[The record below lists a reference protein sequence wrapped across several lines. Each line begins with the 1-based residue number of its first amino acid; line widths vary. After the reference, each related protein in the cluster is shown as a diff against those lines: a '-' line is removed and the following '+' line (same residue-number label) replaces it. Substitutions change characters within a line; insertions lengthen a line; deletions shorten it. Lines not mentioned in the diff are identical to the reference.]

1 MSLCIGQA
9 IPNSSVDGKLPQEFI
24 RQNIDTLNTSKYIVS
39 NSVGI
44 GAGLAWELQ
53 RSDIYLYERTGEL
66 TYGIEDYPDAQ
77 HKLIK
82 PDNFALWLEQ
92 ARKEGNVSVVIT
104 FKDPKKLAQ
113 LPRPE
118 ELVTNHRVAILTYE
132 KRN

>member
-1 MSLCIGQA
+1 VI
-9 IPNSSVDGKLPQEFI
+9 F
-24 RQNIDTLNTSKYIVS
+24 
-39 NSVGI
+39 
-44 GAGLAWELQ
+44 
-53 RSDIYLYERTGEL
+53 